1 MNANAQ
7 IPIPMTELGRLLQG
21 QDATNNL
28 VELHRALEDEAL
40 KVQKKMSVGLNQTD
54 YVQASKRVN
63 ALAHAQ
69 AVLTSLQIYLAH

>member
-7 IPIPMTELGRLLQG
+7 APLPMTDLGRLLQG
-21 QDATNNL
+21 QDAQSNL
-28 VELHRALEDEAL
+28 VELHQVLEDEAL
-40 KVQKKMSVGLNQTD
+40 KVQKTMAAGLNPAD

-63 ALAHAQ
+63 ALEHAQ